1 MAGQVLSFT
10 LYHFQIQN
18 LVRYFNSIF
27 TESEEEKRNLSDLAT
42 SLGSSN
48 RGILYR
54 FYIYLLQFTDLTNSG
69 KEETIYLSKK
79 QAQDLRIAISKLLM
93 DGVSVNEENEVGNPT
108 VEVVLNKLNLIIPQL
123 DRAPNRPTPPRH
135 TLPRS
140 APPPPAP
147 PRPPP
152 PRPPPPAPPRPPPPR
167 PPPPPRLTTEDRA
180 LSHRQLLSATIRGGR
195 KKSRK
200 SKTFKRKTRSK
211 TFRANLKG
219 ARVGP

>member
-10 LYHFQIQN
+10 LYHFQIRN

-123 DRAPNRPTPPRH
+123 DRAPNRPAPPRP

-140 APPPPAP
+140 TPPPPAP

-152 PRPPPPAPPRPPPPR
+152 PRP
-167 PPPPPRLTTEDRA
+167 LTTEDRV
-180 LSHRQLLSATIRGGR
+180 LSHRQLLSAVRGGR

-219 ARVGP
+219 ARVGPYS

>member
-10 LYHFQIQN
+10 LYHFQIRN

-27 TESEEEKRNLSDLAT
+27 TDSEEEKRNLSDLDT
-42 SLGSSN
+42 SLGSSH

-79 QAQDLRIAISKLLM
+79 QAQDLRIVIFKLLM
-93 DGVSVNEENEVGNPT
+93 DDVSVNEENEVGNPT
-108 VEVVLNKLNLIIPQL
+108 VEVVLNKLNHIIPQL
-123 DRAPNRPTPPRH
+123 DRAPNRPAPPRP

-140 APPPPAP
+140 TP
-147 PRPPP
+147 
-152 PRPPPPAPPRPPPPR
+152 
-167 PPPPPRLTTEDRA
+167 PPPPPRARGGRA
-180 LSHRQLLSATIRGGR
+180 LSHRQLLSAVRGGR

>member
-10 LYHFQIQN
+10 LYHFQIRN

-27 TESEEEKRNLSDLAT
+27 TESEEEKRNLSDLDT
-42 SLGSSN
+42 NEGSSH

-79 QAQDLRIAISKLLM
+79 QAQDLRIVIFKLLM
-93 DGVSVNEENEVGNPT
+93 DDVSVNEENEVGNPT
-108 VEVVLNKLNLIIPQL
+108 VEVVLNKLNHIIPQL
-123 DRAPNRPTPPRH
+123 DRAPNRPAPPRP

-140 APPPPAP
+140 TPPPPAP

-152 PRPPPPAPPRPPPPR
+152 PRPPPPRP
-167 PPPPPRLTTEDRA
+167 LTTEDRV
-180 LSHRQLLSATIRGGR
+180 LSHRQLLSAIRGGR

-219 ARVGP
+219 ARVGPYS

>member
-10 LYHFQIQN
+10 LYHFQIRN

-152 PRPPPPAPPRPPPPR
+152 PRPPPP
-167 PPPPPRLTTEDRA
+167 PRLTTEDRA

-211 TFRANLKG
+211 TFRANLKR

>member
-10 LYHFQIQN
+10 LYHFQIRN

-27 TESEEEKRNLSDLAT
+27 TDSEEEKRNLSDLDT
-42 SLGSSN
+42 SLGSSH

-79 QAQDLRIAISKLLM
+79 QADDLRIVIFKLLM
-93 DGVSVNEENEVGNPT
+93 DDVSVNEENEVGNPT

-123 DRAPNRPTPPRH
+123 DRAPNRPPRP

-140 APPPPAP
+140 TP
-147 PRPPP
+147 
-152 PRPPPPAPPRPPPPR
+152 
-167 PPPPPRLTTEDRA
+167 PPPPPRTRGDRA
-180 LSHRQLLSATIRGGR
+180 LSHRQLLSAMRGGR

>member
-10 LYHFQIQN
+10 LYHFQIRN

-27 TESEEEKRNLSDLAT
+27 TDSEEEKRNLSDLDT
-42 SLGSSN
+42 NLGSSH

-79 QAQDLRIAISKLLM
+79 QAQDLRIVIFKLLM
-93 DGVSVNEENEVGNPT
+93 DDVSVNEENEVGNPT

-123 DRAPNRPTPPRH
+123 DRAPNRHAPPRS
-135 TLPRS
+135 T
-140 APPPPAP
+140 PPPPP
-147 PRPPP
+147 
-152 PRPPPPAPPRPPPPR
+152 
-167 PPPPPRLTTEDRA
+167 PPPPPRARGVRA
-180 LSHRQLLSATIRGGR
+180 LSHRQLLSAVRGGR

>member
-10 LYHFQIQN
+10 LYHFQIRN

-27 TESEEEKRNLSDLAT
+27 TDSEEEKRNLSDPDT
-42 SLGSSN
+42 NLGSSH

-79 QAQDLRIAISKLLM
+79 QAQDLRIVIFKLLM
-93 DGVSVNEENEVGNPT
+93 DDVSVNEENEVGNPT

-123 DRAPNRPTPPRH
+123 DRAPNRPPRP

-140 APPPPAP
+140 TP
-147 PRPPP
+147 
-152 PRPPPPAPPRPPPPR
+152 
-167 PPPPPRLTTEDRA
+167 PPPPPRAREGRA
-180 LSHRQLLSATIRGGR
+180 LSHRQLLSAMRGGR